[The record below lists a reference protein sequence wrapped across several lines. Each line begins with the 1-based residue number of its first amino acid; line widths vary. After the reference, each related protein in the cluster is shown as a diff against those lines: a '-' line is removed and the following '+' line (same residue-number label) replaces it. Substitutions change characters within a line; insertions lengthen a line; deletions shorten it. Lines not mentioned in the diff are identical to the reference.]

1 MRVDFVITEMNV
13 GGAERCLTQLACGL
27 HAASH
32 RVRVFSLGPL
42 PSGEQRQLVDRL
54 IAEGIPVASG
64 EASRPS
70 QFLSCYQ
77 HLKNWLKEGQADV
90 CQTFLH
96 HANVM
101 GTFAAQATTSSLC
114 IGGIRVAEPR
124 WLRTKIE
131 STAVRRMDHVIC
143 VSQAVARFAQS
154 NLHVENSRCSVIGNS
169 VDIHRYSTS
178 GTYSWPQLGWPADS
192 LVTLFVGRLHPQKGI
207 ELVQQQIDRIA
218 PPNSNRRL
226 LLVGEGP
233 LKSSLQQWANDIGR
247 ERVQLMP
254 WQSNVESLMKASRL
268 LVLPSHYEGMPN
280 VVLEAFAAGRPVV
293 CSRVEGS
300 DELVSHDHES
310 QSFEPGDSATMAAL
324 IERLATDDTL
334 CRDVGEANLARA
346 RRDFSISAM
355 VDTYASRYRDLM
367 TRRDDVR

>member
-27 HAASH
+27 HASSH

-42 PSGEQRQLVDRL
+42 PCGEQRQLVDRL
-54 IAEGIPVASG
+54 IGDGIPVASG
-64 EASRPS
+64 QAARPS
-70 QFLSCYQ
+70 QFLSCY
-77 HLKNWLKEGQADV
+77 HRLKSWLNEGQADI

-101 GTFAAQATTSSLC
+101 GTFAARATTSSLC
-114 IGGIRVAEPR
+114 IGGMRVAEPR
-124 WLRTKIE
+124 WLRSKIE
-131 STAVRRMDHVIC
+131 RIAVRRMDHVIC
-143 VSQAVARFAQS
+143 VSQAVSRFAQN
-154 NLHVENSRCSVIGNS
+154 NLQVDTTRCSVIGNS
-169 VDIHRYSTS
+169 VDIPRFSTA
-178 GTYSWPQLGWPADS
+178 GPFSWSELGWPADS
-192 LVTLFVGRLHPQKGI
+192 LVTLFVGRLHPQKGL
-207 ELVQQQIDRIA
+207 ELVQQQMDRIA

-226 LLVGEGP
+226 LIVGDGP
-233 LKSSLQQWANDIGR
+233 LKHSLQQWASRIGH

-254 WQSNVESLMKASRL
+254 WQNHVAPLLKAART

-280 VVLEAFAAGRPVV
+280 VILEAFASGLPVV

-300 DELVSHDHES
+300 EELVSHDRES
-310 QSFEPGDSATMAAL
+310 QSFEPGDSVKMAAL

-334 CRDVGEANLARA
+334 CRTVGEANLARV

-355 VDTYASRYRDLM
+355 VDAYASRYRDLM
-367 TRRDDVR
+367 TRRVDVR